1 MPRRALS
8 ARARV
13 FEGDV
18 SSLKHDKDDVR
29 EVQKG
34 FECGIGLKDFDDF
47 KVGDIL
53 EFFATELSKPR
64 ARAAGF
70 VAAPSA
76 RFPCQT
82 LSGKSASPTGCS
94 RKPPFCC
101 QEMNDPRLDLVTI
114 TQVNIDRELEYANVF
129 VSTVGDEARRKE
141 VMHVLNGAR
150 GYIRREIA
158 KRVQL
163 RRAPEINFHW
173 DPTPEKAEHIAR
185 ILDEI
190 KTEAPPA
197 AGTRRRPSR
206 ESADDAA
213 AES

>member
-1 MPRRALS
+1 MPNPIRQK
-8 ARARV
+8 RV
-13 FEGDV
+13 ADRLQQET
-18 SSLKHDKDDVR
+18 SL
-29 EVQKG
+29 
-34 FECGIGLKDFDDF
+34 L
-47 KVGDIL
+47 L
-53 EFFATELSKPR
+53 
-64 ARAAGF
+64 
-70 VAAPSA
+70 
-76 RFPCQT
+76 
-82 LSGKSASPTGCS
+82 
-94 RKPPFCC
+94 

-197 AGTRRRPSR
+197 PDARPAPQ
-206 ESADDAA
+206 ETDDAA
-213 AES
+213 GES